1 MDEVSNEE
9 LLAMLED
16 IGNEDG
22 DGSNRNEII
31 PAQEKSGPREQGGY
45 GYEDGS
51 RGGGDDVTEAQ
62 VIECVIQSLLAME
75 EAWQSA
81 KYRAASVA
89 PDTIGAILEAYQ
101 VLLHVS
107 ALLVLLFSPASIS
120 LLRRDLNDE

>member
-16 IGNEDG
+16 IGNEGDDG
-22 DGSNRNEII
+22 PNGNEIT
-31 PAQEKSGPREQGGY
+31 PVDGKSGPHEEGYGYEDGKSGPHEEGY

-62 VIECVIQSLLAME
+62 VIECVSQSLLTME
-75 EAWQSA
+75 EAWQGA
-81 KYRAASVA
+81 KHRVVPVV

-101 VLLHVS
+101 VCY
-107 ALLVLLFSPASIS
+107 I
-120 LLRRDLNDE
+120 